1 MRTADHDLTAIVL
14 VACVDEPVALAIVR
28 VVRWAR
34 LVWGAG
40 VDDAP
45 LGLIHDVGFALL
57 RGHGLRLCGGRER
70 IALDGFVDDRE
81 RELLR
86 AIRLRFEDRVLT
98 NLARD
103 PSVQAAHVV
112 IAGTRAAGQDV
123 VIAHALTALLPRL
136 LAKRDWPA
144 QVIGR
149 LRDLTDTN
157 DSIADDLAA
166 LLADVDGED
175 IVAAGAVLD
184 AIDDAVAPALAPEA
198 LWELARLDDVP
209 SPAARLALRTVHKT
223 MAALPSPSTSLL
235 TRLQD
240 RRHDVIIDDEH
251 AADVFPA
258 GGFDGMSTRGTFENL
273 VRSEVAYVGVGADDT
288 AGSGAGAPDLFDVRF
303 VEGELLYYTR
313 DESPLLE
320 RRRQLC
326 VVIEEAPRLRHKLA
340 ELPTQT
346 LVLCEACVLRAFAD
360 LQLAFGASG
369 GVIVQDEV
377 SNGDF
382 ATEVHMRKRGA
393 HEHGRLHRLARR
405 QVQEVDVG
413 QVGFV
418 CQIRRDHNRQPLR
431 VRRARCA
438 VRAQSLEQTLGLHHL
453 GVRGHDFGGLAVQTQ
468 TDALAQRR
476 SFLDGAR

>member
-1 MRTADHDLTAIVL
+1 M
-14 VACVDEPVALAIVR
+14 
-28 VVRWAR
+28 
-34 LVWGAG
+34 
-40 VDDAP
+40 
-45 LGLIHDVGFALL
+45 
-57 RGHGLRLCGGRER
+57 
-70 IALDGFVDDRE
+70 
-81 RELLR
+81 
-86 AIRLRFEDRVLT
+86 
-98 NLARD
+98 
-103 PSVQAAHVV
+103 
-112 IAGTRAAGQDV
+112 
-123 VIAHALTALLPRL
+123 
-136 LAKRDWPA
+136 
-144 QVIGR
+144 
-149 LRDLTDTN
+149 
-157 DSIADDLAA
+157 
-166 LLADVDGED
+166 
-175 IVAAGAVLD
+175 AAGAVLD

-369 GVIVQDEV
+369 VTLRWCLT
-377 SNGDF
+377 GDD
-382 ATEVHMRKRGA
+382 
-393 HEHGRLHRLARR
+393 
-405 QVQEVDVG
+405 VDV
-413 QVGFV
+413 VAEERAV
-418 CQIRRDHNRQPLR
+418 LAASLMSEIAH
-431 VRRARCA
+431 RRASLVLLEEVPTSGRVTFSPGPPPTQKQA
-438 VRAQSLEQTLGLHHL
+438 KRSRGLWVRVGGVLWTVTTFQGDVHDVDPRAGLREIVDL
-453 GVRGHDFGGLAVQTQ
+453 LMLMA
-468 TDALAQRR
+468 
-476 SFLDGAR
+476 